1 MGMADDTD
9 VNATIHS
16 DGTYASEEMREVS
29 AAGEVLTRVELH
41 LAYSSE
47 KLLNLDILL
56 MNVIARESDYESLIA
71 EDEDISDNSIEKG
84 FEFDLLIAIIDSEAM
99 ELEKLMA
106 SLQLEIV
113 DAREK
118 ISSSEHLR
126 DFFSLK
132 KLQDSEESLKG
143 SQDQVAEIRM
153 QSANFHKKIVASAA
167 QENCDDSK
175 DVYASE
181 IGHFSCLNT
190 RVTLQSAE
198 QKKHV
203 LRMLEKSLA
212 RELDLEEKLL
222 EARLAEE
229 ELKQKFYSAEQ
240 ELFCIDQATED
251 IFGRFFEA
259 ENAAEVLKGISK
271 EILGRLELVQFNLT
285 ASTQREAEMRCKL
298 QQFMEET
305 EAKGSIAD
313 KLGISG
319 SEFSDLIVEQRQN
332 LEARLRET
340 EDEQSFVNSEASSLR
355 EKILLLEE
363 LLKEREIET
372 QDSRNSMEESQKQQ
386 DTLRSEL
393 REIQNTVEDLKAN
406 ISEAESR
413 AESAGAKCVLLT
425 ETNSELNEELSFLK
439 GSGNDI
445 EKMSLLEKQ
454 LRESNILLQHARA
467 SAEASQEQQNML
479 YSAIED
485 MENLINDL
493 KSKVLKAESRAEIA
507 EERCDFLVATNLE
520 LDKEVGFLRSRM
532 EFIENSLHQAEDA
545 KLATV
550 KELNIRTKV
559 ITDLVLQLAIE
570 RERLHKQVS
579 LLKNENKVMMEFRK
593 IEKAAS
599 EAISCK
605 STKSKE
611 VPLSDGDSAKGV
623 AEEVSEKL
631 VEESST
637 ISFHTMISEN
647 LGCSRMNKS
656 ATDESTCDADVNST
670 ISAEEDVD
678 EESDL
683 ETVRTVEARQSSVEE
698 ATNFLHLASMVPVLK
713 GKELKGS
720 IVYVRDIRM
729 SGRRLARSG
738 KCEDRME
745 FGLDT
750 NIRSTVCDLTSY
762 EVGGNCRIIK
772 TIHKS
777 RRVDGAMKVINWIL
791 EKGIDC
797 PK

>member
-126 DFFSLK
+126 DFFSEMEE

-167 QENCDDSK
+167 QENSGGDSK

-271 EILGRLELVQFNLT
+271 EILGRLQLVQFNLT

-298 QQFMEET
+298 QQFMEEA

-319 SEFSDLIVEQRQN
+319 SEFSDLIVAQRQN

-363 LLKEREIET
+363 LLKKREIET
-372 QDSRNSMEESQKQQ
+372 QNSRNSMEESQKQQ

-393 REIQNTVEDLKAN
+393 REIQNTVEVLKAN

-413 AESAGAKCVLLT
+413 AESAEAKCVLLT

-454 LRESNILLQHARA
+454 LRESNIQLQHARA

-493 KSKVLKAESRAEIA
+493 KSKVSKAESRAEIA

-550 KELNIRTKV
+550 KEVNIRTKV

-623 AEEVSEKL
+623 AEEVSKKL

-637 ISFHTMISEN
+637 ISF
-647 LGCSRMNKS
+647 LVNKS

-683 ETVRTVEARQSSVEE
+683 ETIRTVEARQSRWKYIFIAIVICII
-698 ATNFLHLASMVPVLK
+698 SMLVMIVTR
-713 GKELKGS
+713 KE
-720 IVYVRDIRM
+720 
-729 SGRRLARSG
+729 
-738 KCEDRME
+738 
-745 FGLDT
+745 
-750 NIRSTVCDLTSY
+750 
-762 EVGGNCRIIK
+762 
-772 TIHKS
+772 
-777 RRVDGAMKVINWIL
+777 
-791 EKGIDC
+791 
-797 PK
+797 

>member
-1 MGMADDTD
+1 MGMGDDTD
-9 VNATIHS
+9 LNSTVHS
-16 DGTYASEEMREVS
+16 DGAYASEEMREIS
-29 AAGEVLTRVELH
+29 FAGEVLTRVELH

-56 MNVIARESDYESLIA
+56 MNVVARESDYESLIV
-71 EDEDISDNSIEKG
+71 EDEDISDNSVEKG

-118 ISSSEHLR
+118 ISSPDHLR
-126 DFFSLK
+126 DFFSEMEE
-132 KLQDSEESLKG
+132 KLQDSEESLKR
-143 SQDQVAEIRM
+143 SQDQVVEIRR

-167 QENCDDSK
+167 QENGDDSK
-175 DVYASE
+175 DAYASE
-181 IGHFSCLNT
+181 NGHFSCLNT

-198 QKKHV
+198 QKKHI

-240 ELFCIDQATED
+240 ELFCIDQAAED

-271 EILGRLELVQFNLT
+271 EILSRLELVQFNLT

-305 EAKGSIAD
+305 EAQGSITD
-313 KLGISG
+313 KLGTSG
-319 SEFSDLIVEQRQN
+319 SESSDLIVKQRQD
-332 LEARLRET
+332 LDAKLKET
-340 EDEQSFVNSEASSLR
+340 EDEQFVVTSEGSNLW
-355 EKILLLEE
+355 EKIHLLEE
-363 LLKEREIET
+363 QLKEREIEI
-372 QDSRNSMEESQKQQ
+372 QNSRNSMEESPKQQ
-386 DTLRSEL
+386 DALRSEL
-393 REIQNTVEDLKAN
+393 REIQNTFQDLKAN

-413 AESAGAKCVLLT
+413 AESAEAKCVLLT

-454 LRESNILLQHARA
+454 LRESNIQLQHARA
-467 SAEASQEQQNML
+467 SAEASQEQQTML

-493 KSKVLKAESRAEIA
+493 KSKVSKAESRAEIA
-507 EERCDFLVATNLE
+507 EERCDFLVATNLD

-532 EFIENSLHQAEDA
+532 EFIENSLHQAEEA

-550 KELNIRTKV
+550 KEVNIRTKV

-570 RERLHKQVS
+570 RERLYKQIS
-579 LLKNENKVMMEFRK
+579 LLKNENKVLMEFRK

-599 EAISCK
+599 EAISSK
-605 STKSKE
+605 STESKE

-637 ISFHTMISEN
+637 ISF
-647 LGCSRMNKS
+647 LVNKS
-656 ATDESTCDADVNST
+656 APDASTCDADVNST
-670 ISAEEDVD
+670 ISAEDDVD

-683 ETVRTVEARQSSVEE
+683 ETVGTVEARQSRWKYI
-698 ATNFLHLASMVPVLK
+698 LAAIVICIISMFVMLV
-713 GKELKGS
+713 
-720 IVYVRDIRM
+720 
-729 SGRRLARSG
+729 ARQ
-738 KCEDRME
+738 EQ
-745 FGLDT
+745 
-750 NIRSTVCDLTSY
+750 V
-762 EVGGNCRIIK
+762 
-772 TIHKS
+772 
-777 RRVDGAMKVINWIL
+777 
-791 EKGIDC
+791 
-797 PK
+797 